1 MLRAIRINEKT
12 IMENLETGGWD
23 SRIYFAEKQN
33 ILGNDN
39 MDMEEVRRNMDV
51 AALNSCD
58 LTIRDIIFKDGTP
71 IICKTMHF
79 DFIERDKM
87 VESAVTAL
95 ANFSL
100 THRLMFA
107 TYTGKIYI
115 TESEDH
121 QTNIDAELLDY
132 ILNLKWRG

>member
-1 MLRAIRINEKT
+1 
-12 IMENLETGGWD
+12 MERLETGGWD
-23 SRIYFAEKQN
+23 SRVYFAEKQN

-39 MDMEEVRRNMDV
+39 MDMDEVRRNIDI
-51 AALNSCD
+51 AALNHEC
-58 LTIRDIIFKDGTP
+58 LTISDIIFKDGTP
-71 IICKTMHF
+71 TICKVMYF
-79 DFIERDKM
+79 GYIEWDKM

-107 TYTGKIYI
+107 TYTGTIYI

-121 QTNIDAELLDY
+121 QTNIDSEFLDY
-132 ILNLKWRG
+132 ILNLKWRR

>member
-1 MLRAIRINEKT
+1 MDEG
-12 IMENLETGGWD
+12 LETGGWD

-39 MDMEEVRRNMDV
+39 MDMEVMRRNIDI
-51 AALNSCD
+51 AALNHEH
-58 LTIRDIIFKDGTP
+58 LTIRDIVFKDGTP
-71 IICKTMHF
+71 TICKTMPF
-79 DFIERDKM
+79 FYIDRRRM

-107 TYTGKIYI
+107 TYNGTIYI
-115 TESEDH
+115 TESKDH

-132 ILNLKWRG
+132 ILKLKWRR